1 LKAPQEAEA
10 GLFNLKLETRNP
22 KLVSAIMKRKDLY
35 IIFLIAAV
43 IGGFPRLTGGNEYF
57 ISLLIFMGIN
67 SIMTMGLSLL
77 MGYAGQISLGH
88 AAFFGLGAYSSGV
101 LTAQYALHPFGAALS
116 GMGLSA
122 AIAFLVGKP
131 TLRLKGHYMAVAT
144 LGFGEI
150 MFILFNELSSLTGG
164 PSGLSGI
171 PSLSFWGTA
180 VEGRGYL
187 YLVWGMVILLLLFSL
202 NVINSRV
209 GRALRAVHG
218 SELAASAMGVDAS
231 HYKVEVFVLSAIY
244 ASMAGSLYAHFVTFI
259 SPSSFSLMFSILL
272 LMMVV
277 VGGTET
283 IWGALLG
290 ATFLT
295 LLPEYLRGLEDFEVL
310 AYGAILMTFL
320 LFMPKGILEG
330 VGRLLGRHGKAK

>member
-1 LKAPQEAEA
+1 
-10 GLFNLKLETRNP
+10 
-22 KLVSAIMKRKDLY
+22 MKKKDLY
-35 IIFLIAAV
+35 TIVALAAV
-43 IGGFPRLTGGNEYF
+43 IAAFPRLGGGNDYF
-57 ISLLIFMGIN
+57 LSLLIFMGIN
-67 SIMTMGLSLL
+67 AMITMGLSLL

-101 LTAQYALHPFGAALS
+101 LTVKYGVSPLAAFGA
-116 GMGLSA
+116 GIFLSA
-122 AIAFLVGKP
+122 LVAFLVGKP

-150 MFILFNELSSLTGG
+150 LFIVFNELSPLTGG

-171 PSLSFWGTA
+171 PSLTLGGAALDGSLYF
-180 VEGRGYL
+180 
-187 YLVWGMVILLLLFSL
+187 YLVWAFVFLLLLFSL

-218 SELAASAMGVDAS
+218 SELAAGAMGVDAAR
-231 HYKVEVFVLSAIY
+231 YKLGVFVLSAIY
-244 ASMAGSLYAHFVTFI
+244 AAMAGSLYAHFVTFI

-290 ATFLT
+290 AAVLT

-310 AYGAILMTFL
+310 AYGAILMAVL
-320 LFMPKGILEG
+320 LFMPRGIL
-330 VGRLLGRHGKAK
+330 VGLRGIFEKKEKAK

>member
-1 LKAPQEAEA
+1 MNKKDFILILLILGFIGA
-10 GLFNLKLETRNP
+10 FP
-22 KLVSAIMKRKDLY
+22 KLV
-35 IIFLIAAV
+35 
-43 IGGFPRLTGGNEYF
+43 GGNEYF
-57 ISLLIFMGIN
+57 LSLLVFIGIN
-67 SIMTMGLSLL
+67 GMITMGLSLL

-101 LTAQYALHPFGAALS
+101 LTTQYSFHPLGAFGVGILITAL
-116 GMGLSA
+116 
-122 AIAFLVGKP
+122 IAFLVGKP

-150 MFILFNELSSLTGG
+150 IFIVFNELSMLTGG

-171 PSLSFWGTA
+171 PLLAFGGFII
-180 VEGRGYL
+180 EGSAFL
-187 YLVWGMVILLLLFSL
+187 YLVWALVVCLLVFSL

-231 HYKVEVFVLSAIY
+231 RYKLGVFVLSAVY
-244 ASMAGSLYAHFVTFI
+244 GSMAGSLYAHFITFI
-259 SPSSFSLMFSILL
+259 SPTSFNLMFSILL

-277 VGGTET
+277 VGGSET

-290 ATFLT
+290 AAVLT

-310 AYGAILMTFL
+310 AYGAILVLVL
-320 LFMPKGILEG
+320 LFMPQGILIGSRKLFEKK
-330 VGRLLGRHGKAK
+330 RTKLASP

>member
-1 LKAPQEAEA
+1 
-10 GLFNLKLETRNP
+10 
-22 KLVSAIMKRKDLY
+22 MKPKDLY
-35 IIFLIAAV
+35 IVFIIALV
-43 IGGFPRLTGGNEYF
+43 IGVFPWLTGRNEYF
-57 ISLLIFMGIN
+57 ISLLVFMGIN
-67 SIMTMGLSLL
+67 GMITLGLSLL

-88 AAFFGLGAYSSGV
+88 AAFFGLGAYSSGI
-101 LTAQYALHPFGAALS
+101 LTVHYGLSPVAGFLFGIL
-116 GMGLSA
+116 LSA
-122 AIAFLVGKP
+122 AVAYLVGKP

-150 MFILFNELSSLTGG
+150 VFILFNELSFLTGG

-171 PSLSFWGTA
+171 PALAVGDLSLEGTA
-180 VEGRGYL
+180 YL
-187 YLVWGMVILLLLFSL
+187 YLVWGLVLLLLLFSL
-202 NVINSRV
+202 NLINSRV

-218 SELAASAMGVDAS
+218 SELAAGAMGVDAS
-231 HYKVEVFVLSAIY
+231 LYKIQVFVLSAVY
-244 ASMAGSLYAHFVTFI
+244 ASTGGSLYAHFINFI

-283 IWGALLG
+283 IWGAILG
-290 ATFLT
+290 AAVLT

-310 AYGAILMTFL
+310 AYGAILMAVL

-330 VGRLLGRHGKAK
+330 FQRLWARAQGGS

>member
-1 LKAPQEAEA
+1 MNKKDFYPL
-10 GLFNLKLETRNP
+10 LF
-22 KLVSAIMKRKDLY
+22 V
-35 IIFLIAAV
+35 FLIIA
-43 IGGFPRLTGGNEYF
+43 IFPWLVGGNEYF
-57 ISLLIFMGIN
+57 ISILIFLGIN
-67 SIMTMGLSLL
+67 GIITMGLSLL

-88 AAFFGLGAYSSGV
+88 AGFFGLGAYSSGI
-101 LTAQYALHPFGAALS
+101 LTTQYSIHPLAAFLA
-116 GMGLSA
+116 GIFLSA
-122 AIAFLVGKP
+122 IIAFLVGKP

-150 MFILFNELSSLTGG
+150 LFIVFNELSPLTGG

-171 PSLSFWGTA
+171 PTLTFMGYSL
-180 VEGRGYL
+180 EGARYL
-187 YLVWGMVILLLLFSL
+187 YLVWGFVILLLLFSL

-218 SELAASAMGVDAS
+218 SEIAANAMGVDAS
-231 HYKVEVFVLSAIY
+231 RYKVQVFVLSAVY
-244 ASMAGSLYAHFVTFI
+244 ASIAGSLYAHFVTFI

-277 VGGTET
+277 VGGAET

-290 ATFLT
+290 AMVLT

-310 AYGAILMTFL
+310 AYGGILMVVL
-320 LFMPKGILEG
+320 LFMPQGILLG
-330 VGRLLGRHGKAK
+330 VRKLFEKKRN

>member
-1 LKAPQEAEA
+1 
-10 GLFNLKLETRNP
+10 
-22 KLVSAIMKRKDLY
+22 MKKNDRY
-35 IIFLIAAV
+35 IILIMG
-43 IGGFPRLTGGNEYF
+43 IGIILFPWLGGGNEYF
-57 ISLLIFMGIN
+57 LSLLVFMGIN
-67 SIMTMGLSLL
+67 GLITMGLSLL

-88 AAFFGLGAYSSGV
+88 AAFFGVGAYSSGV
-101 LTAQYALHPFGAALS
+101 LSTKYSLHPLAAI
-116 GMGLSA
+116 GVGIFLSA
-122 AIAFLVGKP
+122 LIAFLVGKP

-150 MFILFNELSSLTGG
+150 MFIVFNELSPLTGG

-171 PSLSFWGTA
+171 PPLTFGGIA
-180 VEGRGYL
+180 IEGSAYL
-187 YLVWGMVILLLLFSL
+187 YLVWALVILLLVFSL
-202 NVINSRV
+202 NMINSRV

-231 HYKVEVFVLSAIY
+231 KYKLGVFVLSGVY
-244 ASMAGSLYAHFVTFI
+244 ASIAGSLYAHFITFI

-290 ATFLT
+290 AAVLT

-310 AYGAILMTFL
+310 AYGAILMAVL
-320 LFMPKGILEG
+320 LFMPRGILVG
-330 VGRLLGRHGKAK
+330 VRRLFERGGKAK

>member
-1 LKAPQEAEA
+1 
-10 GLFNLKLETRNP
+10 
-22 KLVSAIMKRKDLY
+22 
-35 IIFLIAAV
+35 
-43 IGGFPRLTGGNEYF
+43 
-57 ISLLIFMGIN
+57 MGIN
-67 SIMTMGLSLL
+67 AMITMGLSLL

-101 LTAQYALHPFGAALS
+101 LTSKYAVPPPAAFVA
-116 GMGLSA
+116 GIFLSA
-122 AIAFLVGKP
+122 LVAFLVGKP

-150 MFILFNELSSLTGG
+150 LFIVFNELSPLTGG

-171 PSLSFWGTA
+171 PSLTVAGA
-180 VEGRGYL
+180 DLDARLYL
-187 YLVWGMVILLLLFSL
+187 YLVWCFVFLLLVFSL

-218 SELAASAMGVDAS
+218 SELAAGAMGVDAAR
-231 HYKVEVFVLSAIY
+231 YKLGVFVLSAVY

-277 VGGTET
+277 VGGAET

-290 ATFLT
+290 AAVLT

-310 AYGAILMTFL
+310 AYGAILMAVL
-320 LFMPKGILEG
+320 LYMPRGILVGLRG
-330 VGRLLGRHGKAK
+330 VLDRKEKGA

>member
-1 LKAPQEAEA
+1 MDKKDFYPL
-10 GLFNLKLETRNP
+10 LF
-22 KLVSAIMKRKDLY
+22 V
-35 IIFLIAAV
+35 FLIIAV
-43 IGGFPRLTGGNEYF
+43 FPWLVGGNEYF
-57 ISLLIFMGIN
+57 ISILIFLGIN
-67 SIMTMGLSLL
+67 GIITMGLSLL

-88 AAFFGLGAYSSGV
+88 AGFFGLGAYSSGI
-101 LTAQYALHPFGAALS
+101 LTTQYSIHPLAAFLA
-116 GMGLSA
+116 GIFLSA
-122 AIAFLVGKP
+122 IIAFLVGKP

-150 MFILFNELSSLTGG
+150 LFIVFNELSPLTGG

-171 PSLSFWGTA
+171 PTLTFMGYSL
-180 VEGRGYL
+180 EGARYL
-187 YLVWGMVILLLLFSL
+187 YLVWGFVILLLLFSL

-218 SELAASAMGVDAS
+218 SEIAANAMGVDAS
-231 HYKVEVFVLSAIY
+231 RYKVQVFVLSAVY
-244 ASMAGSLYAHFVTFI
+244 ASIAGSLYAHFVTFI

-277 VGGTET
+277 VGGAET

-290 ATFLT
+290 AMVLT

-310 AYGAILMTFL
+310 AYGGILMVVL
-320 LFMPKGILEG
+320 LFMPQGILLG
-330 VGRLLGRHGKAK
+330 VRKLFEKKRN

>member
-1 LKAPQEAEA
+1 
-10 GLFNLKLETRNP
+10 
-22 KLVSAIMKRKDLY
+22 M
-35 IIFLIAAV
+35 
-43 IGGFPRLTGGNEYF
+43 
-57 ISLLIFMGIN
+57 
-67 SIMTMGLSLL
+67 
-77 MGYAGQISLGH
+77 
-88 AAFFGLGAYSSGV
+88 
-101 LTAQYALHPFGAALS
+101 
-116 GMGLSA
+116 
-122 AIAFLVGKP
+122 P

-150 MFILFNELSSLTGG
+150 VFILFNELSFLTGG

-171 PSLSFWGTA
+171 PALSFAGLPLEGTS
-180 VEGRGYL
+180 YL
-187 YLVWGMVILLLLFSL
+187 YLVWALVILFLLFSL

-218 SELAASAMGVDAS
+218 SELAAGTMGVDAAR
-231 HYKVEVFVLSAIY
+231 YKVQVFVLSAVY
-244 ASMAGSLYAHFVTFI
+244 ASLGGSLYAHFISFI

-290 ATFLT
+290 AAVLT

-310 AYGAILMTFL
+310 AYGAILMAVL

-330 VGRLLGRHGKAK
+330 LHRLGAKAVRRP

>member
-1 LKAPQEAEA
+1 M
-10 GLFNLKLETRNP
+10 N
-22 KLVSAIMKRKDLY
+22 RKDFY
-35 IIFLIAAV
+35 IILLIGAV
-43 IGGFPRLTGGNEYF
+43 IGIFPWLGGGNEYF
-57 ISLLIFMGIN
+57 LTLLVFIGIN
-67 SIMTMGLSLL
+67 GMITMGLSLL

-101 LTAQYALHPFGAALS
+101 LVTKYSLHPLAAFGA
-116 GMGLSA
+116 GIFLSA
-122 AIAFLVGKP
+122 LIAFLVGKP

-150 MFILFNELSSLTGG
+150 IFIVFNELSPLTGG

-171 PSLSFWGTA
+171 PPLTFGGVTI
-180 VEGRGYL
+180 EGPLYL
-187 YLVWGMVILLLLFSL
+187 YLVWALVILLLIFSL

-218 SELAASAMGVDAS
+218 SELAAGAMGVDAPK
-231 HYKVEVFVLSAIY
+231 YKLGVFVLSAVY
-244 ASMAGSLYAHFVTFI
+244 ASIAGSLYAHFITFI

-290 ATFLT
+290 AAVLT
-295 LLPEYLRGLEDFEVL
+295 LLPQYLRVLEDFEVL
-310 AYGAILMTFL
+310 AYGAILMAVL
-320 LFMPKGILEG
+320 LFMPKGILVG
-330 VGRLLGRHGKAK
+330 VRRLFEREKKVT

>member
-1 LKAPQEAEA
+1 
-10 GLFNLKLETRNP
+10 
-22 KLVSAIMKRKDLY
+22 MKKVDLY
-35 IIFLIAAV
+35 IILLIGVV
-43 IGGFPRLTGGNEYF
+43 IGIFPGLGGGNKYF
-57 ISLLIFMGIN
+57 LSLLVFVGIN
-67 SIMTMGLSLL
+67 GLITMGLSLL

-101 LTAQYALHPFGAALS
+101 LTAKYSFPPLTAFGV
-116 GMGLSA
+116 GIFLSA
-122 AIAFLVGKP
+122 LIAFLVGKP

-150 MFILFNELSSLTGG
+150 MFIVFNELSPLTGG

-171 PSLSFWGTA
+171 PPLTFGGIT
-180 VEGRGYL
+180 VEGYAYL
-187 YLVWGMVILLLLFSL
+187 YLVWALVIFLLIFSL
-202 NVINSRV
+202 NVINSRT

-218 SELAASAMGVDAS
+218 SELAAGAMGVDAAR
-231 HYKVEVFVLSAIY
+231 YKLAVFVLSAVY
-244 ASMAGSLYAHFVTFI
+244 ASIAGSLYAHFISFI
-259 SPSSFSLMFSILL
+259 SPGSFSLMFSILL

-290 ATFLT
+290 AAVLT

-310 AYGAILMTFL
+310 AYGAILMAVL
-320 LFMPKGILEG
+320 LFMPRGILAG
-330 VGRLLGRHGKAK
+330 VGRLFERKMTVK